1 MSLKLKKILELLER
15 IRFNY
20 LNSIMEFRAIKN
32 FNSSISILDKKIG
45 PFIIGN
51 HYHLEFWI
59 AKPFIE
65 REILEPIED
74 NKIDLQLIQKYAFN
88 ESRSKELKKLPNN
101 FYISVKEYLTIL
113 AKQIKINEAYKKRFK
128 DVYSNIS
135 DLLSIRER
143 KILNIVQL
151 DNFLHYY
158 QNLTYE
164 EKVLI
169 DNLDNDLKDW
179 RKYFLE
185 DLKKIYEQKS

>member
-1 MSLKLKKILELLER
+1 
-15 IRFNY
+15 
-20 LNSIMEFRAIKN
+20 MEFRAIKN